1 VLIGDQVP
9 AEALRKPTTLW
20 IDTRDRTNL
29 FVNPSFESGLKQGD
43 LLTGNG
49 GGARNE
55 VVTDWADTGTQ
66 SLKITPNGSSNAAS
80 FYPVSNGSG
89 AAAAAAA
96 AYGLVPGSTWT
107 LAATIRIT
115 AVQTGTLDSAA
126 RKITVG
132 TVDGAG
138 ATNYVYATSSQA
150 PNAAGVTRL
159 SVTFTVPATATG
171 GVFFRLMNGSP
182 TTPVYWDSMTLES
195 GSTDGSWF
203 TPGASVN
210 TPRRWDGYTWAPVTD
225 ATAVQAAQAA
235 AAAQKAANDAMTAAG
250 AAQDSADSALTMAGK
265 KSTVYYST
273 ANPSGT
279 GTTTGDVWRKIDGS
293 KNVIGEWYW
302 NGSGWQ
308 ASQITTQMISNLDVG
323 KLTSGTAA
331 INNAVISKLFA
342 EIFAAKK
349 ISATE
354 ADIQSLTAAVAQ
366 IIQLD
371 VSQLVVTGSGTFNE
385 AVIKKLW
392 AQTLTVVDL
401 IADAINGKT
410 IKGNL
415 ISGADIEGS
424 TFRLLGDQ
432 SGPGSGSGY
441 DFEINRDNGGAY
453 LGFHIGGETTPG
465 TIRVFD
471 SDPAYATDQPTLVMR
486 PPNNSK
492 YPSRTALR
500 LLAGTSASGG
510 DHGQSRLDFPGNFS
524 MASELYGKYPSGGLK
539 TIQINDSNP
548 GGDTLYTIKS
558 LGMAKNTTVGSANVY
573 ISDTGYLYKGQSLS
587 KFKLSIEPIPEDQVQ
602 QLLDLDP
609 VWFFDRGEAERLA
622 EYETVLD
629 THGPEAAE
637 AYARTTDVPSN
648 LKRKPGLIAE
658 DVAEK
663 APAFATYDYDG
674 QVDGVAYERIGAA
687 LIRIVKQ
694 QRDQIADL
702 TARLEA
708 LEAKEKES

>member
-1 VLIGDQVP
+1 
-9 AEALRKPTTLW
+9 
-20 IDTRDRTNL
+20 
-29 FVNPSFESGLKQGD
+29 
-43 LLTGNG
+43 
-49 GGARNE
+49 
-55 VVTDWADTGTQ
+55 
-66 SLKITPNGSSNAAS
+66 
-80 FYPVSNGSG
+80 
-89 AAAAAAA
+89 
-96 AYGLVPGSTWT
+96 
-107 LAATIRIT
+107 
-115 AVQTGTLDSAA
+115 
-126 RKITVG
+126 
-132 TVDGAG
+132 
-138 ATNYVYATSSQA
+138 
-150 PNAAGVTRL
+150 
-159 SVTFTVPATATG
+159 
-171 GVFFRLMNGSP
+171 
-182 TTPVYWDSMTLES
+182 
-195 GSTDGSWF
+195 
-203 TPGASVN
+203 
-210 TPRRWDGYTWAPVTD
+210 
-225 ATAVQAAQAA
+225 
-235 AAAQKAANDAMTAAG
+235 
-250 AAQDSADSALTMAGK
+250 MAGK

-471 SDPAYATDQPTLVMR
+471 SDPAYATDQPRSSCDPRITASTR
-486 PPNNSK
+486 PGPHSDSWRAQARQGATTGNPASTSPATSLWRPNCTESTR
-492 YPSRTALR
+492 P
-500 LLAGTSASGG
+500 AG
-510 DHGQSRLDFPGNFS
+510 
-524 MASELYGKYPSGGLK
+524 
-539 TIQINDSNP
+539 
-548 GGDTLYTIKS
+548 
-558 LGMAKNTTVGSANVY
+558 
-573 ISDTGYLYKGQSLS
+573 
-587 KFKLSIEPIPEDQVQ
+587 
-602 QLLDLDP
+602 
-609 VWFFDRGEAERLA
+609 
-622 EYETVLD
+622 
-629 THGPEAAE
+629 
-637 AYARTTDVPSN
+637 
-648 LKRKPGLIAE
+648 
-658 DVAEK
+658 
-663 APAFATYDYDG
+663 
-674 QVDGVAYERIGAA
+674 
-687 LIRIVKQ
+687 
-694 QRDQIADL
+694 
-702 TARLEA
+702 
-708 LEAKEKES
+708 